1 VWHLADIDLLGNP
14 DGMPYL
20 PEWSEETHLELMDK
34 LNIRKSIL
42 SISSPGTHLVP
53 GDDKLAAKV
62 ARECNQYAAD
72 LKKRMPD
79 RFGYFA
85 ALPIPD
91 VETCLRE
98 IDLASQE
105 GCDGFVMLTNGHG
118 VYPGDK
124 QLDPIFDELNR
135 RQAIIFFHPTTPKCP
150 CSPEAIAAGQKPVNA
165 APFAGKYPNPML
177 EFLFDTARIFANLFM
192 SGTIKRCP
200 NVQFLFAHCG
210 GSMPPLLSRF
220 TGFSTLVPGPW
231 TGVTEDDVHEAFKKQ
246 IWFDTAGFPF
256 PGQIKGLMEAGVQP
270 DRLFYGSDYPFT
282 RADGVGMLLGQMD
295 KGTKENFSDEQI
307 ESICHGNAEKLLGHP
322 MVR

>member
-1 VWHLADIDLLGNP
+1 
-14 DGMPYL
+14 MPFL

-34 LNIRKSIL
+34 LGIKKSIL

-53 GDDKLAAKV
+53 GNNKLAAKV

-91 VETCLRE
+91 VETCLEE
-98 IDLASQE
+98 ISRSAQE

-118 VYPGDK
+118 IYPGDRE
-124 QLDPIFDELNR
+124 LDAVFDELNR
-135 RQAIIFFHPTTPKCP
+135 RKAIIFFHPTTPKCP
-150 CSPEAIAAGQKPVNA
+150 CSPEAIAAGRTPVKA

-177 EFLFDTARIFANLFM
+177 EFFFDTARIFTNLFM
-192 SGTIKRCP
+192 SGTVKRCP
-200 NVQFLFAHCG
+200 DLQFHFAHCG
-210 GSMPPLLSRF
+210 GAMPPLLSRF

-231 TGVTEDDVHEAFKKQ
+231 MGVPEEEVREAFKKQ

-282 RADGVGMLLGQMD
+282 RAEGVGMLSQQMD
-295 KGTKENFSDEQI
+295 KGTKEIFDDEVI
-307 ESICHGNAEKLLGHP
+307 EDVYYRNAAKLLSYP